1 MPPSTGS
8 DDTDSLLVQ
17 LGTKID
23 SLPKIPIGTG
33 VLFALSLASFFTYYD
48 FSNYAYISPI
58 LKESWN
64 VQDSEIAL
72 GASLTVLGYVI
83 GAIIITIYADLYGRK
98 PALIISVLI
107 LSAGSILSASAQDM
121 TQMVIFRL
129 ITGIGI
135 GSEIAIVATYI
146 GEISPKSK
154 RGRYTSLIVFFGWTG
169 IALSGPIS
177 FVLFQSEVYNVL
189 QIDSWRLILGIA
201 VVPALI
207 ALMLRMGMPESLRW
221 LISKGKV
228 EQVNRLLVKFGLD
241 PITPHGGA
249 NHSGSEDT
257 QNKASDITKEIGQ
270 DDKKELNSS
279 IVGVNKS
286 LSILFKN
293 IVTHRRIVIGRISIL
308 SAIWSLALIPIYA
321 SLLLVVEYANQ
332 GYTITESIVVNMIAS
347 SGFVAGGIC
356 SLIVADRIERK
367 YQIAFSC
374 AIMGLAFVLRG
385 IFIQDYVGLVISS
398 FMAFG
403 ANAWMISNLITY
415 TAENFPTQI
424 RSTCSG
430 IVEGLGRL
438 IATIGPFVFIMLVT
452 FGFFNLMV
460 GLSLFSF
467 VAGIL
472 VLLLGRNTLN
482 ISLEKVSS

>member
-1 MPPSTGS
+1 MAPSSNS
-8 DDTDSLLVQ
+8 DDTDSLIFQ
-17 LGTKID
+17 LGTRID
-23 SLPKIPIGTG
+23 SLQKIPISNG
-33 VLFALSLASFFTYYD
+33 VLLALSLASFFTYYD
-48 FSNYAYISPI
+48 FSNYAYISPM

-83 GAIIITIYADLYGRK
+83 GAVLITIYADLYGRK

-107 LSAGSILSASAQDM
+107 LAAGSILSASAQDM

-135 GSEIAIVATYI
+135 GSEIAIVTTYI

-154 RGRYTSLIVFFGWTG
+154 RGKYTSLVVFFGWTG

-177 FVLFQSEVYNVL
+177 FALFESEINNVV
-189 QIDSWRLILGIA
+189 QIESWRIILAIA
-201 VVPALI
+201 VVPTLI
-207 ALMLRMGMPESLRW
+207 ALILRMGMPESLRW
-221 LISKGKV
+221 MTSKSKIK
-228 EQVNRLLVKFGLD
+228 EVNRRLIKLGLD
-241 PITPHGGA
+241 PITHHGVVNYSDMENA
-249 NHSGSEDT
+249 S
-257 QNKASDITKEIGQ
+257 NKISNVTKKFGH
-270 DDKKELNSS
+270 DVKKGLTSS
-279 IVGVNKS
+279 IRGVNKNLS
-286 LSILFKN
+286 LLFRN
-293 IVTHRRIVIGRISIL
+293 IVTNRRLVFSRISIL

-321 SLLLVVEYANQ
+321 SLLLVVEYTNQ
-332 GYTITESIVVNMIAS
+332 GYDIAESISVNMIAS

-374 AIMGLAFVLRG
+374 AIMGLAFILRG
-385 IFIQDYVGLVISS
+385 IFIHDYVGLVISS
-398 FMAFG
+398 FIAFG
-403 ANAWMISNLITY
+403 ANAWMISNLLTY
-415 TAENFPTQI
+415 TAENFSTEI

-430 IVEGLGRL
+430 IVEAAGRL

-460 GLSLFSF
+460 ALSSFSF
-467 VAGIL
+467 VAAII

-482 ISLEKVSS
+482 ISLEKLNA

>member
-17 LGTKID
+17 LGTRID

-177 FVLFQSEVYNVL
+177 FALFQSEVNNVL

-201 VVPALI
+201 VVPALV

-249 NHSGSEDT
+249 NHSGSEDAR
-257 QNKASDITKEIGQ
+257 NKFSDITKEIGQ
-270 DDKKELNSS
+270 NDKKELNSS
-279 IVGVNKS
+279 VVGVNKS

-293 IVTHRRIVIGRISIL
+293 IVTHRRTVVGRISIL

-321 SLLLVVEYANQ
+321 SLLLVVEYTNQ
-332 GYTITESIVVNMIAS
+332 GYTITESIFVNMIAS

-385 IFIQDYVGLVISS
+385 IFIQDYAGLVISS

-452 FGFFNLMV
+452 LGFFNLMV

-482 ISLEKVSS
+482 LSLEKVSS

>member
-8 DDTDSLLVQ
+8 DDTDPLLVQ
-17 LGTKID
+17 LGTRID
-23 SLPKIPIGTG
+23 SLSKIPISTG

-48 FSNYAYISPI
+48 FSNYAYISPM

-72 GASLTVLGYVI
+72 GASLTVLGYVV

-177 FVLFQSEVYNVL
+177 FALFQNEVNNVL

-207 ALMLRMGMPESLRW
+207 ALMLRMDMPESLRW

-249 NHSGSEDT
+249 NHSGSEDAR
-257 QNKASDITKEIGQ
+257 NKVSDITKENGQ
-270 DDKKELNSS
+270 DDKKELNNS
-279 IVGVNKS
+279 IVEVNKS
-286 LSILFKN
+286 LSILFRS
-293 IVTHRRIVIGRISIL
+293 IVTHRRIVVGRISIL

-321 SLLLVVEYANQ
+321 SLLLVVEYTNQ
-332 GYTITESIVVNMIAS
+332 GYSITESIFVNMIAS

-403 ANAWMISNLITY
+403 ANAWMVSNLITY

-438 IATIGPFVFIMLVT
+438 IAPIGPFIFIMLVT
-452 FGFFNLMV
+452 LGFFNLMV

-482 ISLEKVSS
+482 LSLEKVSS

>member
-1 MPPSTGS
+1 MSPSPNS
-8 DDTDSLLVQ
+8 DDTESLLFQ
-17 LGTKID
+17 LGTRID
-23 SLPKIPIGTG
+23 SLEKIPMSAG
-33 VLFALSLASFFTYYD
+33 VLLAISLASFFTYYD
-48 FSNYAYISPI
+48 FSNYAYISPM

-83 GAIIITIYADLYGRK
+83 GAVLITIYADLYGRK
-98 PALIISVLI
+98 PALVISVL
-107 LSAGSILSASAQDM
+107 LLAGGSVLAASAQDM

-177 FVLFQSEVYNVL
+177 FALFEGEINNFV
-189 QIDSWRLILGIA
+189 QIDSWRIILAIAVIPALFALIL
-201 VVPALI
+201 
-207 ALMLRMGMPESLRW
+207 RMRMPESLRW
-221 LISKGKV
+221 LISKGKM
-228 EQVNRLLVKFGLD
+228 EEANRLLIKLGLD
-241 PITPHGGA
+241 PITHQGVVNHSERENASNKVSDVTKEFKQEDKKGLKSSSHGA
-249 NHSGSEDT
+249 NK
-257 QNKASDITKEIGQ
+257 N
-270 DDKKELNSS
+270 
-279 IVGVNKS
+279 
-286 LSILFKN
+286 LSILFRN
-293 IVTHRRIVIGRISIL
+293 IVTNRRIVFSRISIL

-321 SLLLVVEYANQ
+321 SLLLVVEYTNQ
-332 GYTITESIVVNMIAS
+332 GYEIGESISVNMIAS

-356 SLIVADRIERK
+356 SLIIADRIERK
-367 YQIAFSC
+367 YQIALSC
-374 AIMGLAFVLRG
+374 AVMGMAFILRG
-385 IFIQDYVGLVISS
+385 IFIQDYLGLVISS

-403 ANAWMISNLITY
+403 ANAWMISNLLTY
-415 TAENFPTQI
+415 TAENFTTEI

-430 IVEGLGRL
+430 IVVGAGRL
-438 IATIGPFVFIMLVT
+438 IATVGPFVFIMLVT

-460 GLSLFSF
+460 GLAAFSF
-467 VAGIL
+467 VAAIV

-482 ISLEKVSS
+482 LSLERLNG

>member
-1 MPPSTGS
+1 MPPSPNS
-8 DDTDSLLVQ
+8 DDTESLLFQ
-17 LGTKID
+17 LGTRID
-23 SLPKIPIGTG
+23 SLEKIPMSAG
-33 VLFALSLASFFTYYD
+33 VLVAISLASFFTYYD
-48 FSNYAYISPI
+48 FSNYAYISPM

-83 GAIIITIYADLYGRK
+83 GAVLITIYADLYGRK
-98 PALIISVLI
+98 PALVISVL
-107 LSAGSILSASAQDM
+107 LLAGGSILTASAQDM

-135 GSEIAIVATYI
+135 GSEIAIVTTYI

-177 FVLFQSEVYNVL
+177 FAIFQGEINSFV
-189 QIDSWRLILGIA
+189 QIDGWRIILAIAVIPALFALIL
-201 VVPALI
+201 
-207 ALMLRMGMPESLRW
+207 RMNMPESLRW
-221 LISKGKV
+221 LISKGKM
-228 EQVNRLLVKFGLD
+228 EEANRLLIKLGLD
-241 PITPHGGA
+241 PITRQGVVNHPEMENATNKVSDVTKEFKQEDKKGLKSSSHGA
-249 NHSGSEDT
+249 NKD
-257 QNKASDITKEIGQ
+257 
-270 DDKKELNSS
+270 
-279 IVGVNKS
+279 
-286 LSILFKN
+286 LSILFRN
-293 IVTHRRIVIGRISIL
+293 IVTNRRIVFSRISIL

-321 SLLLVVEYANQ
+321 SLLLVVEYTNQ
-332 GYTITESIVVNMIAS
+332 GYEIGESISVNMIAT

-367 YQIAFSC
+367 YQIALSC
-374 AIMGLAFVLRG
+374 ALMGMAFILRG
-385 IFIQDYVGLVISS
+385 IFIQDYLGLVISS

-403 ANAWMISNLITY
+403 ANAWLISNLLTY
-415 TAENFPTQI
+415 TAENFPTEI

-430 IVEGLGRL
+430 IVEGAGRL
-438 IATIGPFVFIMLVT
+438 IATVGPFVFIMLVT

-460 GLSLFSF
+460 GLAAFSF
-467 VAGIL
+467 VAAIV

-482 ISLEKVSS
+482 LSLEKLNG

>member
-1 MPPSTGS
+1 MPPSSDS
-8 DDTDSLLVQ
+8 DDTEFLISQ
-17 LGTKID
+17 LGTRID
-23 SLPKIPIGTG
+23 SLHKLPISTG
-33 VLFALSLASFFTYYD
+33 VLLALSLASFFTYYD
-48 FSNYAYISPI
+48 FSNYAYISPM
-58 LKESWN
+58 LKQSWN

-83 GAIIITIYADLYGRK
+83 GAVLITIYADLYGRK

-107 LSAGSILSASAQDM
+107 LGAGSILSASAQNM

-135 GSEIAIVATYI
+135 GSEIAIVTTYI

-177 FVLFQSEVYNVL
+177 FALFESEIGNVV
-189 QIDSWRLILGIA
+189 QIESWRIILAIA

-207 ALMLRMGMPESLRW
+207 ALILRMGMPESLRW
-221 LISKGKV
+221 LISKGKTK
-228 EQVNRLLVKFGLD
+228 EANRLLIRLGLD
-241 PITPHGGA
+241 PITRHGVV
-249 NHSGSEDT
+249 NHSETENTS
-257 QNKASDITKEIGQ
+257 NKVSDVTKEIGQ
-270 DDKKELNSS
+270 DDKKGLNSS
-279 IVGVNKS
+279 SRGATKNLS
-286 LSILFKN
+286 LLFKKF
-293 IVTHRRIVIGRISIL
+293 VTNRRLVFGRIFIL

-321 SLLLVVEYANQ
+321 SLLLVVEYTNQ
-332 GYTITESIVVNMIAS
+332 GYDITESISVNMIAS

-374 AIMGLAFVLRG
+374 IMMGLAFILRG
-385 IFIQDYVGLVISS
+385 IFIHDYVGLVISS
-398 FMAFG
+398 FIAFG
-403 ANAWMISNLITY
+403 ANAWMISNLLTY
-415 TAENFPTQI
+415 TAEYFPTEI
-424 RSTCSG
+424 RSTGSG
-430 IVEGLGRL
+430 IVEGAGRL
-438 IATIGPFVFIMLVT
+438 IATIGPFVFIMLVI

-460 GLSLFSF
+460 GLSSFSF
-467 VAGIL
+467 VAAIV

-482 ISLEKVSS
+482 LSLEKLSA

>member
-1 MPPSTGS
+1 MPPSPNS
-8 DDTDSLLVQ
+8 DDTESLLFQ
-17 LGTKID
+17 LGTRID
-23 SLPKIPIGTG
+23 SLEKIPMSAG
-33 VLFALSLASFFTYYD
+33 VLVAISLASFFTYYD
-48 FSNYAYISPI
+48 FSNYAYISPM

-83 GAIIITIYADLYGRK
+83 GAVLITIYADLYGRK
-98 PALIISVLI
+98 PALIISVL
-107 LSAGSILSASAQDM
+107 LLAGGSILTASAQDM

-135 GSEIAIVATYI
+135 GSEIAIVTTYI

-177 FVLFQSEVYNVL
+177 FAIFQGEINSFV
-189 QIDSWRLILGIA
+189 QIDGWRIILAVAVIPALFALIL
-201 VVPALI
+201 
-207 ALMLRMGMPESLRW
+207 RMNMPESLRW
-221 LISKGKV
+221 LISKGKM
-228 EQVNRLLVKFGLD
+228 EEANRLLIKLGLD
-241 PITPHGGA
+241 PITRQGVVNHPEMENATNKVSDVTKEFKQEDKKGLKSSSHGA
-249 NHSGSEDT
+249 NKD
-257 QNKASDITKEIGQ
+257 
-270 DDKKELNSS
+270 
-279 IVGVNKS
+279 
-286 LSILFKN
+286 LSILFRN
-293 IVTHRRIVIGRISIL
+293 IVTNRRIVFSRISIL

-321 SLLLVVEYANQ
+321 SLLLVVEYTNQ
-332 GYTITESIVVNMIAS
+332 GYEIGESISVNMIAT

-367 YQIAFSC
+367 YQIALSC
-374 AIMGLAFVLRG
+374 ALMGMAFILRG
-385 IFIQDYVGLVISS
+385 IFIQDYLGLIISS

-403 ANAWMISNLITY
+403 ANAWLISNLLTY
-415 TAENFPTQI
+415 TAENFPTEI

-430 IVEGLGRL
+430 IVEGAGRL
-438 IATIGPFVFIMLVT
+438 IATVGPFVFIMLVT

-460 GLSLFSF
+460 GLAAFSF
-467 VAGIL
+467 VAAIV

-482 ISLEKVSS
+482 LSLEKLNG

>member
-1 MPPSTGS
+1 MSPSPNS
-8 DDTDSLLVQ
+8 DDTESLLFQ
-17 LGTKID
+17 LGTRID
-23 SLPKIPIGTG
+23 SLAKIPMSAG
-33 VLFALSLASFFTYYD
+33 VLLAISLASFFTYYD
-48 FSNYAYISPI
+48 FSNYAYISPM

-83 GAIIITIYADLYGRK
+83 GAVLITIYADLYGRK
-98 PALIISVLI
+98 PALVISVL
-107 LSAGSILSASAQDM
+107 LLAGGSILAASAQDM

-177 FVLFQSEVYNVL
+177 FALFEGEINDFV
-189 QIDSWRLILGIA
+189 QIDGWRIILAIAVIPALFALIL
-201 VVPALI
+201 
-207 ALMLRMGMPESLRW
+207 RMRMPESLRW
-221 LISKGKV
+221 LISKGKM
-228 EQVNRLLVKFGLD
+228 EEANRLLIKLGLD
-241 PITPHGGA
+241 PITRQGVV
-249 NHSGSEDT
+249 NHSERENAS
-257 QNKASDITKEIGQ
+257 NKVSDVTKEFKQ
-270 DDKKELNSS
+270 EDKKGLKRSS
-279 IVGVNKS
+279 HGADKN
-286 LSILFKN
+286 LTILFRN
-293 IVTHRRIVIGRISIL
+293 IVTNRRIVFSRISIL

-321 SLLLVVEYANQ
+321 SLLLVVEYTNQ
-332 GYTITESIVVNMIAS
+332 GYEIGESIAVNMIAS

-356 SLIVADRIERK
+356 SLIIADRIERK
-367 YQIAFSC
+367 YQIALSC
-374 AIMGLAFVLRG
+374 AVMGMAFILRG
-385 IFIQDYVGLVISS
+385 IFIQDYLGLVISS

-403 ANAWMISNLITY
+403 ANAWMISNLLTY
-415 TAENFPTQI
+415 TAENFPTEI

-430 IVEGLGRL
+430 IVEGAGRL
-438 IATIGPFVFIMLVT
+438 IATVGPFVFIMLVT

-460 GLSLFSF
+460 GLAAFSF
-467 VAGIL
+467 VAAIV

-482 ISLEKVSS
+482 LSLERLNG

>member
-1 MPPSTGS
+1 MSPSPNS
-8 DDTDSLLVQ
+8 DDTESLLFQ
-17 LGTKID
+17 LGTRID
-23 SLPKIPIGTG
+23 SLEKIPMSAG
-33 VLFALSLASFFTYYD
+33 VLLAISLASFFTYYD
-48 FSNYAYISPI
+48 FSNYAYISPM

-83 GAIIITIYADLYGRK
+83 GAVLITIYADLYGRK
-98 PALIISVLI
+98 PALVISVL
-107 LSAGSILSASAQDM
+107 LLAGGSILTASAQDM

-177 FVLFQSEVYNVL
+177 FALFEGEINNLVP
-189 QIDSWRLILGIA
+189 IDGWRIILAIAIIPALFALIL
-201 VVPALI
+201 
-207 ALMLRMGMPESLRW
+207 RMNMPESLRW
-221 LISKGKV
+221 LISKGKM
-228 EQVNRLLVKFGLD
+228 EEANRLLIKLGLD
-241 PITPHGGA
+241 PITRQGVV
-249 NHSGSEDT
+249 NHSERENAS
-257 QNKASDITKEIGQ
+257 NKASDVTKEFKQ
-270 DDKKELNSS
+270 EDKKGSKSS
-279 IVGVNKS
+279 SHEANKN
-286 LSILFKN
+286 LTILFRN
-293 IVTHRRIVIGRISIL
+293 IVTNRRIVFSRISIL

-321 SLLLVVEYANQ
+321 SLLLVVEYTNQ
-332 GYTITESIVVNMIAS
+332 GYEIGESISVNMIAS

-356 SLIVADRIERK
+356 SLIIADRIERK
-367 YQIAFSC
+367 YQIALSC
-374 AIMGLAFVLRG
+374 AVMGMAFILRG
-385 IFIQDYVGLVISS
+385 IFIHDYLGLVISS

-403 ANAWMISNLITY
+403 ANAWMISNLLTY
-415 TAENFPTQI
+415 TAENFPTEI

-430 IVEGLGRL
+430 IVEGAGRL
-438 IATIGPFVFIMLVT
+438 IATVGPFVFIMLVT

-460 GLSLFSF
+460 GLAAFSF
-467 VAGIL
+467 VAAIV

-482 ISLEKVSS
+482 LSLERLNG

>member
-1 MPPSTGS
+1 MSPSPNS
-8 DDTDSLLVQ
+8 DDTESLLFQ
-17 LGTKID
+17 LGTRID
-23 SLPKIPIGTG
+23 SLEKIPMSGG
-33 VLFALSLASFFTYYD
+33 VLLAISLASFFTYYD
-48 FSNYAYISPI
+48 FSNYAYISPM

-83 GAIIITIYADLYGRK
+83 GAVLITIYADLYGRK
-98 PALIISVLI
+98 PALVISVL
-107 LSAGSILSASAQDM
+107 LLAGGSILAASAQDM

-177 FVLFQSEVYNVL
+177 FALFEGQINNFV
-189 QIDSWRLILGIA
+189 QIDGWRIILAIAVIPALFALIL
-201 VVPALI
+201 
-207 ALMLRMGMPESLRW
+207 RMRMPESLRW
-221 LISKGKV
+221 LISKGKT
-228 EQVNRLLVKFGLD
+228 EEANRLLIKLGLD
-241 PITPHGGA
+241 PITRQGVV
-249 NHSGSEDT
+249 NHSERENASYKGSDV
-257 QNKASDITKEIGQ
+257 TKEFKQ
-270 DDKKELNSS
+270 EDKKGLKSS
-279 IVGVNKS
+279 SHGADKN
-286 LSILFKN
+286 LTILFRN
-293 IVTHRRIVIGRISIL
+293 IVTNRRIVFSRISIL

-321 SLLLVVEYANQ
+321 SLLLVVEYTNQ
-332 GYTITESIVVNMIAS
+332 GYEIGESISVNMIAS

-356 SLIVADRIERK
+356 SLIIADRIERK
-367 YQIAFSC
+367 YQIALSC
-374 AIMGLAFVLRG
+374 AVMGMAFISRG
-385 IFIQDYVGLVISS
+385 IFIQDYLGLVISS

-403 ANAWMISNLITY
+403 ANAWMISNLLTY
-415 TAENFPTQI
+415 TAENFPTEI

-430 IVEGLGRL
+430 IVEGAGRL
-438 IATIGPFVFIMLVT
+438 IATVGPFVFIMLVT

-460 GLSLFSF
+460 GLAAFSF
-467 VAGIL
+467 VAAIV

-482 ISLEKVSS
+482 LSLERLNG

>member
-1 MPPSTGS
+1 MSPSPNS
-8 DDTDSLLVQ
+8 DDTESLLFQ
-17 LGTKID
+17 LGTRID
-23 SLPKIPIGTG
+23 SLEKIPMSAG
-33 VLFALSLASFFTYYD
+33 VLLAISLASFFTYYD
-48 FSNYAYISPI
+48 FSNYAYISPM

-83 GAIIITIYADLYGRK
+83 GAVLITIYADLYGRK
-98 PALIISVLI
+98 PALVISVL
-107 LSAGSILSASAQDM
+107 LLAGGSILAASAQDM

-177 FVLFQSEVYNVL
+177 FALFEGEINDFV
-189 QIDSWRLILGIA
+189 QIDGWRIILAIAVIPALFALIL
-201 VVPALI
+201 
-207 ALMLRMGMPESLRW
+207 RMRMPESLRW
-221 LISKGKV
+221 LISKGKM
-228 EQVNRLLVKFGLD
+228 EEANRLLIKLGLD
-241 PITPHGGA
+241 PITRQGVV
-249 NHSGSEDT
+249 NHSERENAS
-257 QNKASDITKEIGQ
+257 NKVSDVTKEFKQ
-270 DDKKELNSS
+270 EDKKGLKRSS
-279 IVGVNKS
+279 HGADKN
-286 LSILFKN
+286 LTILFRN
-293 IVTHRRIVIGRISIL
+293 IVTNRRIVFSRISIL

-321 SLLLVVEYANQ
+321 SLLLVVEYTNQ
-332 GYTITESIVVNMIAS
+332 GYEIGESIAVNMIAS

-356 SLIVADRIERK
+356 SLIIADRIERK
-367 YQIAFSC
+367 YQIALSC
-374 AIMGLAFVLRG
+374 AVMGMAFILRG
-385 IFIQDYVGLVISS
+385 IFIQDYLGLVISS

-403 ANAWMISNLITY
+403 ANAWMISNLLTY
-415 TAENFPTQI
+415 TAENFPTEI

-430 IVEGLGRL
+430 IVEGAGRL
-438 IATIGPFVFIMLVT
+438 IATVGPFVFIMLVT

-460 GLSLFSF
+460 GLAAFSF
-467 VAGIL
+467 VAAIV

-482 ISLEKVSS
+482 LSLERLNG